1 MSRYDR
7 AMSDVDADIAWE
19 GGTVLSARSGRASMS
34 IDWDGATAVTPVQ
47 ALVLALAGC
56 MASDVVLILEKGRH
70 PLRGLTV
77 RVSADRAEKPP
88 RRLLR
93 VRMAF
98 AALGDVPPEK
108 VERAIR
114 LSRETYC
121 SVWHSLAPDIE
132 LTTSYEVAGSPA

>member
-1 MSRYDR
+1 M
-7 AMSDVDADIAWE
+7 ADVDAEVRWQ
-19 GGTVLSARSGRASMS
+19 GGTTLSGHAGRASMEM
-34 IDWDGATAVTPVQ
+34 DWDTGTAASPVQ

-93 VRMAF
+93 VDIQFSVA
-98 AALGDVPPEK
+98 GDLPPEK

-121 SVWHSLAPDIE
+121 SVWHSLARDIE